1 MFDKPRRISTFLI
14 LRGIL
19 ALVFGVLVLALP
31 TEVVM
36 PTLVW
41 VFGAFAVIEGAFAVM
56 AALTG
61 SDTFEDWWLLLIA
74 GILGIVIGVFALTLP
89 GEAML
94 LLVLYIGF
102 RAIFSGML
110 EVIFAVRLRKAIE
123 GEWLFILS
131 GAISILFGLLLLR
144 YPIEGLVV
152 VKWLIGIYALV
163 SGIMQ
168 LLVAGQM
175 RDWVKRIQ
183 ERRGPAKLA

>member
-1 MFDKPRRISTFLI
+1 MFDKPRRISTLLI
-14 LRGIL
+14 FRGLL
-19 ALVFGVLVLALP
+19 AVIFGVLVLALP
-31 TEVVM
+31 VNTVM

-61 SDTFEDWWLLLIA
+61 SDTFEDWWLLLLV

-89 GEAML
+89 GEALL
-94 LLVLYIGF
+94 LLVLYIGV
-102 RAIFSGML
+102 RAIIVGIL

-144 YPIEGLVV
+144 YPVEGLVV
-152 VKWLIGIYALV
+152 VKWLIGIYALAA
-163 SGIMQ
+163 GIMQ

-175 RDWVKRIQ
+175 RDWIKRIQ